1 MGRPLNSR
9 NFGPGAGKI
18 VITFNDGEN
27 VVDGYIVKQTGTRR
41 YQVTADGVNIK
52 EVTLAET
59 TAAAEN
65 LVEGAA
71 TIKAQDSE
79 GNVSYVTTLQSVTA
93 LTTAGTAVTWSD
105 NPEDDS
111 EFTVPVTPNVGT
123 KMNFMVNA
131 MALTGGKMFMGTGN
145 YGSNYQIAYDA
156 DEGIELGLKV
166 HKRGQNLDY
175 KAEATEGGP
184 LVSVP
189 ENTGTGDLGWVV
201 AFSILAGTDG
211 KASKLSD
218 YDFKMALQLDPNN
231 AADPVEMVYAGN
243 GSWNIGSTEILEL
256 DPGLSTKGADLTK
269 VEQNILNLGWASLDA
284 FRPEDISADWKTE
297 MGNFSIVLSA
307 SKAGEEVL
315 SVSVFVSQDGDEPV
329 APQEPEPTEP
339 DVGGNDEPPVD
350 DGV

>member
-41 YQVTADGVNIK
+41 YQVTADGVNIT

-93 LTTAGTAVTWSD
+93 LTTSGVAVTWSD
-105 NPEDDS
+105 DPESDS
-111 EFTVPVTPNVGT
+111 DFTVPVSPQVGT
-123 KMNFMVNA
+123 KMNFAVNPAA
-131 MALTGGKMFMGTGN
+131 MIGGKMFMGTGN
-145 YGSNYQIAYDA
+145 YGTNYQIAYDA
-156 DEGIELGLKV
+156 DEGIELGLKI

-189 ENTGTGDLGWVV
+189 ANTGTGDLGWSV

-211 KASKLSD
+211 KSSKLSD
-218 YDFKMALQLDPNN
+218 YDFKMSVQLDPNN
-231 AADPVEMVYAGN
+231 AAEPVEMVYDGN
-243 GSWNIGSTEILEL
+243 GSWKIGSTEIMEI
-256 DPGLSTKGADLTK
+256 DPGLTSKGADLTTI
-269 VEQNILNLGWASLDA
+269 EQNIMNLGWASLDA

-297 MGNFSIVLSA
+297 MGNFSVVLSA
-307 SKAGEEVL
+307 SKEGAEVL
-315 SVSVFVSQDGDEPV
+315 SVSVFISQDGDEPV
-329 APQEPEPTEP
+329 APQEPEP
-339 DVGGNDEPPVD
+339 DVGGDEEPPVD
-350 DGV
+350 GGV